1 VRLDALARASEY
13 SRMAELKTKLTD
25 ESVKSFLDAI
35 PDEQMRNDCRK
46 VSRIMETATQS
57 KPRMWG
63 KIVGFGTSTI
73 RYANGKEA
81 DWMLIGFAPRAKTI
95 ALYIGSGGGAYDELK
110 DTLGKHSGGGTSC
123 LHIKRLS
130 DVHEP
135 TLKKL
140 VAACV
145 AHLRRK
151 GSKSSAR
158 PEKD

>member
-1 VRLDALARASEY
+1 
-13 SRMAELKTKLTD
+13 MPELKTKLTG

-35 PDEQMRNDCRK
+35 SDEQMRSDCRE
-46 VSRIMETATQS
+46 VLCIMEAATKS
-57 KPRMWG
+57 KGRMWG

-110 DTLGKHSGGGTSC
+110 DKLGKHSGGGTSC

-130 DVHEP
+130 EVHEP
-135 TLKKL
+135 TLRKL
-140 VAACV
+140 VQA
-145 AHLRRK
+145 
-151 GSKSSAR
+151 S
-158 PEKD
+158 